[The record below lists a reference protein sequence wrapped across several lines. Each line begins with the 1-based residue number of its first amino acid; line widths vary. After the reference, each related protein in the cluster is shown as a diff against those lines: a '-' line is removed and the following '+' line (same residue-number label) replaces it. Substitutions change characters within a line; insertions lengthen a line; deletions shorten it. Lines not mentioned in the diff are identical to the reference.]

1 MSLDRSLKAAN
12 SLAKHRNVLS
22 RAERMAKLSERGKFD
37 MSGGSPLGLPK
48 VANRKV
54 AAAGKVKKKEAAEGA
69 EGVEGV
75 VAPVEAV
82 AAPAAKPAAG
92 GKAAGKGGKGG
103 KGGGK
108 KG

>member
-22 RAERMAKLSERGKFD
+22 RSERLVKLSERGKFD
-37 MSGGSPLGLPK
+37 MSGDSPLGLPK

-54 AAAGKVKKKEAAEGA
+54 AAAGKTKKKEAVEGA
-69 EGVEGV
+69 EGV
-75 VAPVEAV
+75 AAA
-82 AAPAAKPAAG
+82 AAPAEAAAPAAAKPAAG
-92 GKAAGKGGKGG
+92 GKSGG